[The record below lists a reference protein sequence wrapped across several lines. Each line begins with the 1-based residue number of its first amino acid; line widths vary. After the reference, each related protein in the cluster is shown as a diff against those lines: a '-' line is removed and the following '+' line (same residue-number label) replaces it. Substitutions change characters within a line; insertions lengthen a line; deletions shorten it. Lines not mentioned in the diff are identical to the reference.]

1 MSKKKETTLFQTY
14 RRTVLTIIVLVIVHY
29 TLLCWLDGSNAF
41 AILTA
46 SGKDTPALTT
56 LAAMTFVGLRM
67 YLYLVVPGMAMARIG
82 SATLRWY
89 GEKPSDPQLAP
100 AE

>member
-1 MSKKKETTLFQTY
+1 MSKKKETTLFQSY

-29 TLLCWLDGSNAF
+29 TLF
-41 AILTA
+41 
-46 SGKDTPALTT
+46 
-56 LAAMTFVGLRM
+56 
-67 YLYLVVPGMAMARIG
+67 YLVVPGMAMARIG